1 MDMGIKGRKAIV
13 CAASKGLGRGCAMAL
28 AQEGVDLVINART
41 KAELEATAEEIR
53 KKTGVKVTAVA
64 VDVTTDAGRQRCSRP
79 ARSPTSSSTTPAA
92 RRRAISATGRATTGS
107 RRSTP
112 TC

>member
-13 CAASKGLGRGCAMAL
+13 CAASKGLGKGCAMAL

-53 KKTGVKVTAVA
+53 KKTGVKVTAIA
-64 VDVTTDAGRQRCSRP
+64 VDVTTDAGRKQVLAACPDP
-79 ARSPTSSSTTPAA
+79 AIIVNKPAGPPPA
-92 RRRAISATGRATTGS
+92 HFREWTRA
-107 RRSTP
+107 
-112 TC
+112 